1 MFKLFSKPTVA
12 PVEKWAVHNAKKTTP
27 DDLIAGAIV
36 ASFAKDFKHW
46 QFVGQFEQ
54 KWGNESSFRSTS
66 LSRKMGGKK
75 HVEITFLF
83 RHTKSPDGD
92 YSHIHRYRAIGCEV
106 NGIRVSELA
115 FRRILN
121 NWKTIVTQVRRAE
134 EIAAGAKATMDANE
148 NKWNL
153 AEALLGMKRNGL
165 GQLMP
170 VKTAEESAQ

>member
-12 PVEKWAVHNAKKTTP
+12 PVEKWAVHNARKATP

-36 ASFAKDFKHW
+36 ASFAKDFKQW
-46 QFVGQFEQ
+46 KFVGQLEQ
-54 KWGNESSFRSTS
+54 RHSRESYFQSTS
-66 LSRKMGGKK
+66 LSRKMVGKK

-83 RHTKSPDGD
+83 RHTKSVDGD
-92 YSHIHRYRAIGCEV
+92 YNQTHKYRAIGCEV
-106 NGIRVSELA
+106 NDIRVSELA

-121 NWKTIVTQVRRAE
+121 NWKTIVTQVRHAE
-134 EIAAGAKATMDANE
+134 EVAAGAKAAMDTNE

-170 VKTAEESAQ
+170 VKTAEESV